1 VQKAQVT
8 SAPNTAPDA
17 PHVNVINN
25 CDGSSDLTAS
35 NYTGSL
41 LWSTGA
47 TTATIHVTDAATYTV
62 TQKVGDCTSA
72 EGSGTSAPNTAP
84 DAPHVDVINNCDG
97 SSDLTA
103 SNYNG

>member
-1 VQKAQVT
+1 MLQTYTVTQKVGDCTSAEGSGT

-17 PHVNVINN
+17 PHVDVINN

-72 EGSGTSAPNTAP
+72 EGSGYICT
-84 DAPHVDVINNCDG
+84 
-97 SSDLTA
+97 
-103 SNYNG
+103 